1 MICLKCRKEST
12 DHKRCTS
19 CGASMVAATARWGN
33 PVADESTSEAATA
46 HSAPV
51 RPWWLTTK
59 TVVGSLLILVS
70 VISMMLLSDYAP
82 PKNLDEGMTRAMM
95 TGQDKFIRPGV
106 YQVILLFEWSAIIVG
121 GIFWGMAIKR
131 KFFSEIRE
139 ITKAA
144 ASTIQAASSKINDA
158 VSRSAPT
165 KDDPMATIKRL
176 KELVDQGVISEAEFA
191 QKKAELMSKI

>member
-1 MICLKCRKEST
+1 
-12 DHKRCTS
+12 
-19 CGASMVAATARWGN
+19 MVAATARWGN
-33 PVADESTSEAATA
+33 PVADESPSEASPA
-46 HSAPV
+46 HSAAV

-82 PKNLDEGMTRAMM
+82 PKNLDEGMTRAML
-95 TGQDKFIRPGV
+95 TGHDKFIRPGV
-106 YQVILLFEWSAIIVG
+106 YQVILLFEWAAIIVG
-121 GIFWGMAIKR
+121 GIFWVMAIKR

-144 ASTIQAASSKINDA
+144 SSTFQAASSKINDA
-158 VSRSAPT
+158 VTRSAPT

-191 QKKAELMSKI
+191 QKKTELMSKI